1 MHDGIPSYTR
11 CQGGTS
17 CTANAR
23 QPKWIKYLPNSLKTS
38 AYRLTAGKYLPP
50 QSKDIETSFLPSSWN
65 IGPNMDGG
73 GYGEGIFWLVNPQEY
88 DAVVS
93 YWIAGTAFDSHDNYH
108 LIARSAFGDLYL
120 WSERTGFSLEIA
132 SFSSQYAFYKTDFT
146 KEQLNTELQGFI
158 LSRKVDTNDFN
169 DLFNPAREKLGRLK
183 HDEMYGFF
191 PALMLGGSDSLQHL
205 QKVSAIDHLVFLAQL
220 TDLQPY
226 PFSEQPD

>member
-1 MHDGIPSYTR
+1 MDKIFSKFIGNFGPPIDRREVP
-11 CQGGTS
+11 TS
-17 CTANAR
+17 TIER
-23 QPKWIKYLPNSLKTS
+23 
-38 AYRLTAGKYLPP
+38 YRDK
-50 QSKDIETSFLPSSWN
+50 LPSKLLEYWSEHGW
-65 IGPNMDGG
+65 G

-93 YWIAGTAFDSHDNYH
+93 YWIAGTVLDSHDNYH

-120 WSERTGFSLEIA
+120 WGERTGFSLEIA
-132 SFSSQYAFYKTDFT
+132 SFSSQYVFYKTDFT

-158 LSRKVDTNDFN
+158 LSRKVDSNDFN
-169 DLFNPAREKLGRLK
+169 GLFKPAREKLGRLK

-205 QKVSAIDHLVFLAQL
+205 QKVSAIEHLVFLAQL